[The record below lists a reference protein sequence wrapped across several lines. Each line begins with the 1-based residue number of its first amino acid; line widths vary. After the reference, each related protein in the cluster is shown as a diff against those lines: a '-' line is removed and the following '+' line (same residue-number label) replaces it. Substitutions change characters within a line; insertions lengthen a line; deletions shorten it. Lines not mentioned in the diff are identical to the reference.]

1 MTKVGVEIPISEIDE
16 EIEGKSLM
24 PKGLPTL
31 LTESE
36 TLDLLKF
43 LSELGKPGTYAVR
56 STQRFQRW
64 RVLVNAKPELL
75 AEIPNLV
82 IFETEVLAQGLW
94 GSAYSLVN
102 GTLPL
107 DEIAVRL
114 KSKVFYLQGEIEVVE
129 AGPATLNFDSTN
141 GLHVWLGK
149 ESVNSPAGATVDL
162 ATGRQTLTIRVDTT
176 ARPESELRL
185 ELTRPQGTSGQFQVV
200 DGQ

>member
-1 MTKVGVEIPISEIDE
+1 M
-16 EIEGKSLM
+16 
-24 PKGLPTL
+24 
-31 LTESE
+31 
-36 TLDLLKF
+36 
-43 LSELGKPGTYAVR
+43 
-56 STQRFQRW
+56 
-64 RVLVNAKPELL
+64 NAKPELL